1 MLMTDFDGISIISVI
16 QWRNSAI
23 CGKCCSAGIRTQQR
37 KEGVSMK
44 IKIALLERDKSY
56 LTRIVSVFS
65 TKYSDKFEMYSFTEP
80 EVALE
85 TINNVKIDVLLASNE
100 YDIDLQKIPHRC
112 AFAYLVDSMGIDMV
126 NDQRAI
132 CKFQKADLIYK
143 QILSVY
149 AEKSSSITGFKINGD
164 ESAVIVFCSA
174 GGGVGSSTMAAAYA
188 VRLSAKN
195 KKVLYLNLEK
205 FGSADLYFSGQ
216 GQFDMSDIIF
226 ALKSRK
232 TNLPIKLESCIKQ
245 DNTGV
250 CFYSQP
256 KIALDMLE
264 LSTDDVLRLLS
275 ELKLMGGYDY
285 IVLDMDFAIDKE
297 TLRIYRQAR
306 EIVLVGDGSAKSNGK
321 TERAYYALATLEQ
334 NADAPLVNRLSF
346 VYNNV
351 GSKSGQQINAP
362 GLKVLG
368 GAPRYAD
375 ADTRQIVRQLATMT
389 FLDAIV

>member
-1 MLMTDFDGISIISVI
+1 
-16 QWRNSAI
+16 
-23 CGKCCSAGIRTQQR
+23 
-37 KEGVSMK
+37 MK

-85 TINNVKIDVLLASNE
+85 TINNAKIDVFLASNE
-100 YDIDLQKIPHRC
+100 YDIDPQKLPNRC

-149 AEKSSSITGFKINGD
+149 AEKSSSITGFKMTGD

-174 GGGVGSSTMAAAYA
+174 GGGVGSSAMAAAYA
-188 VRLSAKN
+188 VRLAAKN

-232 TNLPIKLESCIKQ
+232 TNLPIKLESCVKQ
-245 DNTGV
+245 DGTGV

-264 LSTDDVLRLLS
+264 LNTDDVLRLLS

-285 IVLDMDFAIDKE
+285 IVLDMDFGIDKE

-321 TERAYYALATLEQ
+321 TECAYYALATLEQ

-351 GSKSGQQINAP
+351 GSKSGQQINVP